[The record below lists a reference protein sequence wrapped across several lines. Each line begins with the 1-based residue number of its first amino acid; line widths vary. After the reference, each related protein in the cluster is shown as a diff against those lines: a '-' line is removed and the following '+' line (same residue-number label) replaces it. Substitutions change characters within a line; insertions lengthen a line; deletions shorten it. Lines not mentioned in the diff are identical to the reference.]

1 MKPLIIMLT
10 LLLTGC
16 GGCNLS
22 KGDNVKRLSDGSI
35 GKVLFIYTTA
45 AGVDTC
51 TARIIHDGLMG
62 QVIGEYYGA
71 DWVVVK

>member
-16 GGCNLS
+16 GHCNLS
-22 KGDNVKRLSDGSI
+22 KGNNVERLSDGAI
-35 GKVLFIYTTA
+35 GKVLFIYT
-45 AGVDTC
+45 AGGATDMC

-71 DWVVVK
+71 DWEVIE